1 MGLLKKFAK
10 TMLENLADDKD
21 DNKEKDGQGS
31 LVLGSK
37 EHKEAL
43 KKVQNNPAFKAEE
56 SKIQK
61 DLEQLR
67 KDKDAYSKK
76 LEKTGFDL

>member
-1 MGLLKKFAK
+1 M
-10 TMLENLADDKD
+10 
-21 DNKEKDGQGS
+21 
-31 LVLGSK
+31 GSK

-67 KDKDAYSKK
+67 KDQDALSKK
-76 LEKTGFDL
+76 FEKMGID